1 MTPPEFPFMTTVL
14 LAHFFVEGLV
24 GTSSIQQCLPRGKD
38 WLSPCSTEDFP
49 VLVTDQEKSK
59 EKYKVL

>member
-1 MTPPEFPFMTTVL
+1 MTTVL